1 MTDRKRKPFKVIE
14 PFFQSFIHFFLKF
27 LVMFIY
33 LFFRGR
39 AWHGAGESM
48 GRSVKSMLLKV
59 GGQLVGV
66 QSLLPACGF
75 QDPT

>member
-1 MTDRKRKPFKVIE
+1 MTDRKMKSFKAIE
-14 PFFQSFIHFFLKF
+14 PFFQLFIHFCLKC

-33 LFFRGR
+33 LFFRGGG
-39 AWHGAGESM
+39 WHGAGESM
-48 GRSVKSMLLKV
+48 GRSVQSMLLKV
-59 GGQLVGV
+59 WGQLVGV